1 MYGIG
6 KKIKDESGMILMAS
20 TMGIFIILSLLAF
33 YLARFSITET
43 RSGANYIQDIK
54 TRNLAITGAEHGM
67 QVYKELKSTSE
78 LTGNFNKGS
87 YTVSFD
93 LDNDEVNTSLPFTHY
108 LTMKSS
114 ASIDDVKRNIRYIL
128 SSFPEAFCFSFYG
141 NNASSET
148 FNETSSYI
156 GGDMFFNGSVSIGS
170 GTSNGITYISAGSGG
185 TILSTYPEF
194 PQIDNTLY
202 DDLLDSASL
211 VSGSYTNYAL
221 NFNGSN
227 QYIEVQNNSL
237 INTGSSHTAKTIEAW
252 FKVDSVDFADHKQ
265 TIYEQGGTVRGL
277 NIYIYDGLLYVGGW
291 NEPDGE
297 SDWDPGTW
305 LVTDADAITSG
316 TWHHVALTLDA
327 SASGNTTNG
336 ILKGNISNEYV
347 PFLLALFAFGIGKAA
362 LMPFHKWLPAAVVAP
377 TPVSAL
383 LHAVAVVKAGVFSML
398 VVITYVFGI
407 DFLSETNGTVWL
419 IWISSITLLLSSCI
433 AITKDDLKARLAY
446 STISQL
452 SYIVLGGAIS
462 TNIAVQGALIHIVMH
477 AVGKITLFFA
487 AGAIYVATHLS
498 KISDLNGMGKSM
510 PLTFIAF
517 FIGSLSIIGVPPMG
531 GSWSKFYLML
541 GSVEKDYL
549 LVIYILAIS
558 TLLNV
563 YYLLEIPAKAFFQ
576 PKRTN
581 TQVTKH
587 PLTVY
592 PTFFAAILTIIL
604 FIYIEPLK
612 DITNLLFGN

>member
-1 MYGIG
+1 MTIEFYIYLSILTPLIAFFTTPLLSSNPKLRVSLGAIGGI
-6 KKIKDESGMILMAS
+6 ITFYSSLNIAS
-20 TMGIFIILSLLAF
+20 LYLDGEVLSFTFFQISETL
-33 YLARFSITET
+33 SI
-43 RSGANYIQDIK
+43 SFK
-54 TRNLAITGAEHGM
+54 ITGLGVIFGLVASG
-67 QVYKELKSTSE
+67 LWI
-78 LTGNFNKGS
+78 L
-87 YTVSFD
+87 
-93 LDNDEVNTSLPFTHY
+93 
-108 LTMKSS
+108 
-114 ASIDDVKRNIRYIL
+114 ASIYTIGYMRGNKEKNQTRFFTFYSIAIFAAICIAYSGNLLTLFIFYEVL
-128 SSFPEAFCFSFYG
+128 SF
-141 NNASSET
+141 
-148 FNETSSYI
+148 
-156 GGDMFFNGSVSIGS
+156 
-170 GTSNGITYISAGSGG
+170 
-185 TILSTYPEF
+185 STYPLVAHKQNDEAKKAGR
-194 PQIDNTLY
+194 LY
-202 DDLLDSASL
+202 MGILVGTSIVFLLPAIIIVWVL
-211 VSGSYTNYAL
+211 
-221 NFNGSN
+221 
-227 QYIEVQNNSL
+227 
-237 INTGSSHTAKTIEAW
+237 TGSL
-252 FKVDSVDFADHKQ
+252 DF
-265 TIYEQGGTVRGL
+265 
-277 NIYIYDGLLYVGGW
+277 
-291 NEPDGE
+291 
-297 SDWDPGTW
+297 S
-305 LVTDADAITSG
+305 
-316 TWHHVALTLDA
+316 
-327 SASGNTTNG
+327 TNG

-362 LMPFHKWLPAAVVAP
+362 LMPFHKWLPAAMVAP

-407 DFLSETNGTVWL
+407 DFLSETNGAVWL

-452 SYIVLGGAIS
+452 SYIVLGGAIA
-462 TNIAVQGALIHIVMH
+462 TNIAVQGASIHIVMH

-487 AGAIYVATHLS
+487 AGA
-498 KISDLNGMGKSM
+498 M
-510 PLTFIAF
+510 PLTFVAF

-576 PKRTN
+576 QKRTN
-581 TQVTKH
+581 IQVTKH

-612 DITNLLFGN
+612 DITNLIFGN